1 MVLGVTPPS
10 HPADREIHREG
21 ILGLLRGRL
30 ESGEVTSRAL
40 VEQALARITAHAD
53 LNAVIAL
60 DAEAALKAAD
70 EVDSWRQQ
78 GEKLPELAGIPALIK
93 DVEDV
98 EGFPTT
104 YGSLIHR
111 DAPAASADGS
121 TAACLKRAGAVVL
134 GKTNLPEFAMESF
147 TANRL
152 WGVTHNPWRHGT
164 SPGGSSG
171 GSAAALSAGVA
182 PIASGGDG
190 GGSTR
195 IPAALC
201 GLVGLKPTSGII
213 GHGPAR
219 LPLDLSS
226 SAPLAQTATDL
237 ELLLRLLAQPAT
249 GDPSCVYGLVD
260 SADADLLPGRVLT
273 APRLVGSSEVD
284 GQVVSAFE
292 AATAKMAEAF
302 GRDAEP
308 LGLPVLPESA
318 DDDWAAIYAAEDAW
332 AAGWDE
338 LDRQRELVDARVLPW
353 IDAGRNTSLADYLAS
368 RARRCDHVRTLDE
381 LLGDRSILLSPT
393 LTIGSIPADGVMP
406 GLEGRSVP
414 MSYFNTAALNL
425 TGHPALSVPAG
436 EIDGIPFGVQI
447 IAPRGC
453 DGWLL
458 RLAKRWEAAAQWP
471 LVAPGYEVFLP

>member
-1 MVLGVTPPS
+1 VSPPP
-10 HPADREIHREG
+10 HPAEQEIHRAG
-21 ILGLLRGRL
+21 LLGLLRTRL
-30 ESGEVTSRAL
+30 EGREITSREL
-40 VEQALARITAHAD
+40 VEQAIARIANHSE

-60 DAEAALKAAD
+60 DADIALKAAD
-70 EVDSWRQQ
+70 EIDGWRRQ
-78 GEKLPELAGIPALIK
+78 GESLPSLAGIPALIK

-98 EGFPTT
+98 KGFATT
-104 YGSLIHR
+104 YGSLLHR
-111 DAPAASADGS
+111 DAPTAHADGS
-121 TAACLKRAGAVVL
+121 TAACLRQAGAVIL

-152 WGVTHNPWRHGT
+152 WGVTHNPWRLGV

-213 GHGPAR
+213 GHAPAR

-226 SAPLAQTATDL
+226 SAPLAQTVVDL
-237 ELLLRLLAQPAT
+237 ELLLGLLARPAA
-249 GDPSCVYGLVD
+249 GDPTCVYGLLD
-260 SADADLLPGRVLT
+260 SADNNLLPGQVLT

-284 GQVVSAFE
+284 SRVAAAFE
-292 AATAKMAEAF
+292 EATRRIAEAF
-302 GRDAEP
+302 GRVPEP
-308 LGLPVLPESA
+308 LNLPVLPEAA
-318 DDDWAAIYAAEDAW
+318 DDDWATIYAAEDAW

-338 LDRQRELVDARVLPW
+338 LDRQRELVDERVLPW
-353 IDAGRNTSLADYLAS
+353 IDAGRRTKLSDYLAA
-368 RARRCDHVRTLDE
+368 RAARCEHVLALDD
-381 LLGDRSILLSPT
+381 LLGDRNVLLSPT
-393 LTIGSIPADGVMP
+393 LTISSIPADGVMP
-406 GLEGRSVP
+406 GLEGQAVP

-436 EIDGIPFGVQI
+436 EIGGIPFGVQI
-447 IAPRGC
+447 IGSRGS

-458 RLAKRWEAAAQWP
+458 RLAKRWEAVAQWP

>member
-1 MVLGVTPPS
+1 MVLGVSRPDQ
-10 HPADREIHREG
+10 PAEHELRAEG
-21 ILGLLRGRL
+21 ILGALKRQLDARVI
-30 ESGEVTSRAL
+30 SSREL
-40 VEQALARITAHAD
+40 VELALTRIATHAD
-53 LNAVIAL
+53 LNAVIAIQ
-60 DAEAALKAAD
+60 AEPALESAEEID
-70 EVDSWRQQ
+70 GWRAR
-78 GEKLPELAGIPALIK
+78 GEKLPPLAGIPALIK

-98 EGFPTT
+98 KGFPTT

-111 DAPAASADGS
+111 DAPAARADGS
-121 TAACLKRAGAVVL
+121 TAACLRRAGAVVL

-152 WGVTHNPWRHGT
+152 WGITHNPWRHGI

-171 GSAAALSAGVA
+171 GSAAALSAGLA

-213 GHGPAR
+213 GHVPPR

-226 SAPLAQTATDL
+226 SAPLAQTLIDL
-237 ELLLRLLAQPAT
+237 ELLLGLLAQPAP
-249 GDPSCVYGLVD
+249 GDPTCVYGLID
-260 SADADLLPGRVLT
+260 SPDNNLLPGRVFT
-273 APRLVGSSEVD
+273 APRLVGSAEVD
-284 GQVVSAFE
+284 ARVAARFDEVVPSI
-292 AATAKMAEAF
+292 AEAF
-302 GRDAEP
+302 GRSAEP
-308 LGLPVLPESA
+308 LPLPVLSDAA
-318 DDDWAAIYAAEDAW
+318 DEDWATIYAAEDAW

-338 LDRQRELVDARVLPW
+338 LDRRRELVDERVLPW
-353 IDAGRNTSLADYLAS
+353 IDAGRNVALADYLAA
-368 RARRCDHVRTLDE
+368 RAQRCAHVRVLDE
-381 LLGDRSILLSPT
+381 LLRDRNVILSPA
-393 LTIGSIPADGVMP
+393 LTIDSIPADGVMP
-406 GLEGRSVP
+406 GLEGQPVP

-447 IAPRGC
+447 VGPRGS

-458 RLAKRWEAAAQWP
+458 RLAKRWEASAQWP